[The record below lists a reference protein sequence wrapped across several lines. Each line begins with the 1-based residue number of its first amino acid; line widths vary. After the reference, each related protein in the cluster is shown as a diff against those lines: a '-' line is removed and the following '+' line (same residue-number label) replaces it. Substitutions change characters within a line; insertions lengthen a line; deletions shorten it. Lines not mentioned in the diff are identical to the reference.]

1 MDPSPLL
8 DVCRRS
14 LGCLLH
20 ICTKVL
26 FGLNVFINQKEIEYF
41 YFAIHKLVS
50 TEDHPFSGHTNII
63 CKFSQNLPLISAVHV
78 RLGD

>member
-1 MDPSPLL
+1 MDPSPIL

-20 ICTKVL
+20 ICTNVL
-26 FGLNVFINQKEIEYF
+26 FGLNVLINQKEIEYF

-50 TEDHPFSGHTNII
+50 TEDHPFSGHTNITSFVNFH
-63 CKFSQNLPLISAVHV
+63 KTFL
-78 RLGD
+78 

>member
-20 ICTKVL
+20 ICTKVF
-26 FGLNVFINQKEIEYF
+26 FGLDVLINQKEIEYF

-50 TEDHPFSGHTNII
+50 TEDHPFSGHTNIT
-63 CKFSQNLPLISAVHV
+63 SL
-78 RLGD
+78 